1 MQKIDYAAVGLARR
15 NVANIATKR
24 NVNRTAL
31 NLLGVAATVCGTT
44 AAILSI
50 PNDPLPAGALF
61 WPALWLSIGFL
72 TAPLLG
78 LRNDTM
84 SILRAENVLMV
95 GLIYWLLLDL
105 LQGLYPLTAVSYD
118 DVVFAFIA
126 IGTLAGGIWV
136 GMSGGGWRPP
146 QVVVRAAAQQF
157 STRQLFSAVW
167 VAFVLGIFWFAYS
180 SNFDPWLMITALGWC
195 RFCAPWSTGVLGGA
209 ESFLVNLRY
218 FGYILPTLTVL
229 LAHQVGWLRAKTI
242 VCAILSLVF
251 VAFLAQEGG
260 RRVIGVT
267 GGAALIAWMLLQR
280 RIKLKFLIGGLF
292 GVAVVLVAMEKML
305 EYRGSGFN
313 AAGSNLT
320 REEGIH
326 VDDNFVRLAQLIDLI
341 PRVQPYADLEPL
353 TYFATLPIPRFFWPG
368 KPTGPGYDLTR
379 LLGEK
384 DVTLTTSIIGELYAM
399 HGVVVIFMGGFVI
412 GRLAKM
418 WNKIAD
424 LPGAGRTLVY
434 SLGVMVL
441 FAGLRSM
448 ADLVIMSYGL
458 LAWLVIAKWTRRKR
472 SAASFGT
479 RPGLGHRTTTSQ

>member
-78 LRNDTM
+78 LRDDTM
-84 SILRAENVLMV
+84 SILRTENVVMV

-118 DVVFAFIA
+118 DIVFTFIA
-126 IGTLAGGIWV
+126 VGTIAGGIWV

-146 QVVVRAAAQQF
+146 QVVVRAAKQQF
-157 STRQLFSAVW
+157 STRQLFRAVW
-167 VAFVLGIFWFAYS
+167 LAFLLGIFWFAYS
-180 SNFDPWLMITALGWC
+180 SNFDPWLMITALGYC
-195 RFCAPWSTGVLGGA
+195 RFCAPWSTRAFGGA

-251 VAFLAQEGG
+251 VVFLAQEGG
-260 RRVIGVT
+260 RRVIGVA
-267 GGAALIAWMLLQR
+267 GGAAVVSWMLLQQ

-305 EYRGSGFN
+305 EYRGSGFS
-313 AAGSNLT
+313 AIGSNLT

-326 VDDNFVRLAQLIDLI
+326 VDDNFLRLAQLIDLI
-341 PRVQPYADLEPL
+341 PRVQPYGDLEPL
-353 TYFATLPIPRFFWPG
+353 IYFTTLPIPRFFWPG
-368 KPTGPGYDLTR
+368 KPTGPGYNLTS
-379 LLGEK
+379 LIGEK
-384 DVTLTTSIIGELYAM
+384 DVALTTSIIGELYAM
-399 HGVVVIFMGGFVI
+399 HGMVVIFMGGFVI
-412 GRLAKM
+412 GRLANM
-418 WNKIAD
+418 WNKIAY

-458 LAWLVIAKWTRRKR
+458 LAWLVIAKWTRSKR